1 MLQISVRYVH
11 PDHVD
16 SLREWFRQLE
26 TTRRAEALATLIDE
40 TVTHEQAILVTETD
54 PPMLV
59 YAMEVADPVQSRRSA
74 DSGKHSIDA
83 EHRAI
88 TRAAVAGAPEQ
99 EVILDLLV
107 GNDDR

>member
-1 MLQISVRYVH
+1 M
-11 PDHVD
+11 
-16 SLREWFRQLE
+16 QLE

-40 TVTHEQAILVTETD
+40 TVTHEQAILATESD

-74 DSGKHSIDA
+74 DSGKHAVDA
-83 EHRAI
+83 EHRAV
-88 TRAAVAGAPEQ
+88 TRAAIASAPTQ

-107 GNDDR
+107 GKDDR